1 MLSIIFSR
9 NIKNFNKLNK
19 KYLSDKIFEKC
30 LPCNN
35 LKECINNKKCKIV
48 EDDINTNNMV
58 QLGYD
63 FGYGIIP
70 FNNSINLINIT
81 NNYNIKKFDYNYNI
95 KKLDYNINEDNIRYY
110 EDIYEED

>member
-9 NIKNFNKLNK
+9 HIKNFNKLNK
-19 KYLSDKIFEKC
+19 KYLSDKIFQKC

-35 LKECINNKKCKIV
+35 LEECIKNKKCKII
-48 EDDINTNNMV
+48 EDNINGNNII

-63 FGYGIIP
+63 LKGNFGYGIGIIP
-70 FNNSINLINIT
+70 FNNSTNLIN
-81 NNYNIKKFDYNYNI
+81 NNYDIKNI
-95 KKLDYNINEDNIRYY
+95 DYNINEDKIRYY